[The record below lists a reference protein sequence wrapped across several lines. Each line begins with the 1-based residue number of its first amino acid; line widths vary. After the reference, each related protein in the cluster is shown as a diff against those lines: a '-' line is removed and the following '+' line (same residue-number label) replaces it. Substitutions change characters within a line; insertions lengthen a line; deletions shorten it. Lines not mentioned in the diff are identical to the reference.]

1 MRDGTLKLG
10 FENGQITSLFE
21 NARLD
26 NFYSQIFSNARRS
39 ISRSPENLK
48 AGINIFIFGIF
59 YIEAL
64 TNRILREVV
73 KNESHDNEYGK
84 ITWELLKRA
93 SLLDKLR
100 LIFSLSV
107 ETLKTKYQEL
117 LPEIKRS
124 IELRNRLAHFKDSDA
139 ELIESI
145 TSMEDLIK
153 IFEGKNDPPLIIEL
167 KSPLILAH
175 SKNISTL
182 SQLLKRFERKYLKSK
197 GIIKSK
203 VI

>member
-21 NARLD
+21 NAGLD

-48 AGINIFIFGIF
+48 AGINIVIFGIF

-84 ITWELLKRA
+84 ITW
-93 SLLDKLR
+93 S
-100 LIFSLSV
+100 F
-107 ETLKTKYQEL
+107 
-117 LPEIKRS
+117 
-124 IELRNRLAHFKDSDA
+124 
-139 ELIESI
+139 
-145 TSMEDLIK
+145 
-153 IFEGKNDPPLIIEL
+153 
-167 KSPLILAH
+167 
-175 SKNISTL
+175 
-182 SQLLKRFERKYLKSK
+182 
-197 GIIKSK
+197 
-203 VI
+203 